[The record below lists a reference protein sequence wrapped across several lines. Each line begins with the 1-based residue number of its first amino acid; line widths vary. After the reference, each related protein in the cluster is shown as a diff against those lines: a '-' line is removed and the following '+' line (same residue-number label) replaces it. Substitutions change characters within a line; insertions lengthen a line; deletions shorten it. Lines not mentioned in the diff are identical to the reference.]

1 MIIITGMHRSGTSFL
16 AQTYQKAG
24 AEFGP
29 DVGLFPADKWNKA
42 GYIENINVVDINNRI
57 ILGSGA
63 KIDFW
68 LKAPENRILRAVNT
82 IRARKWRYFFH
93 PAHNGIYKRGAKL
106 KSEIEKFT
114 AEYPDIFVK
123 DPRFCLTS
131 RIWGE
136 FGKLD
141 KIIFSI
147 RNPAAVARS
156 LQRREGMTSGLVYK
170 NWNYHIQ
177 NFLEHTPH
185 NIPIMFFDF
194 DRFQSLEHGSSEF
207 ERFQAH
213 SGLNISNA
221 EIQDFQTLI
230 RQELL
235 SHRGTHSQTLPKE
248 TEKLYHR
255 LIELH
260 EAAKS
265 GPIKLG

>member
-16 AQTYQKAG
+16 AQTFQKAG

-42 GYIENINVVDINNRI
+42 GYIENIKVVDINNRM
-57 ILGSGA
+57 ILGPGA

-68 LKAPENRILRAVNT
+68 LNAPENRILRAVNT
-82 IRARKWRYFFH
+82 VRARKWRYFLH
-93 PAHNGIYKRGAKL
+93 PKHKGIYERGSKL
-106 KSEIEKFT
+106 KSEIESFT
-114 AEYPDIFVK
+114 ADYPNIYVK

-131 RIWGE
+131 RLWRE
-136 FGKLD
+136 YGKLD

-156 LQRREGMTSGLVYK
+156 LQRREGMTSGLVYR
-170 NWNYHIQ
+170 NWNYHIES
-177 NFLEHTPH
+177 FLEHTPRD
-185 NIPIMFFDF
+185 IPIMFFDF
-194 DRFQSLEHGSSEF
+194 DRFQSTKDGPSEF

-213 SGLNISNA
+213 CGLTISD
-221 EIQDFQTLI
+221 QDLDAFQNLI

-235 SHRGTHSQTLPKE
+235 THRQTDSGSLPKD

-260 EAAKS
+260 EAAKD